1 MGTISKYLSKE
12 YLKLLLLCQT
22 VFVSLYVVID
32 FTQKVDNFM
41 EADAS
46 NHAMFMFFM
55 YKIPLIIVQMAPVA
69 SLISVVVLYSFMQK
83 NNEITAL
90 KASGISV
97 VRMSIPVLIASIGL
111 TIAVFLFS
119 ELVVP
124 YASEKSND
132 IWYSEVKKRSQKRF
146 YNRSNI
152 WYRSE
157 QAIYWIRHFD
167 GEQMVMEGPVL
178 YFFDDAFHLIKRIDA
193 KKATWVGNRWKAEE
207 GIVQQVNAE
216 KTFGFERFKEM
227 DLTLSEDPEAFLK
240 TDKRPEEMSYWE
252 LGRHAEKTAR
262 GGYDDTRIIVDQN
275 LKLAFP
281 LLSFIMALIGIP
293 TSLILKKGGA
303 PLAVSLGIAVCF
315 FYLVSFGLAR
325 SLGYAGILPP
335 ILSAWSANILFLL
348 FGTYLMMRVET

>member
-1 MGTISKYLSKE
+1 MGTISRYLSKE
-12 YLKLLLLCQT
+12 YLKLLAICQT
-22 VFVSLYVVID
+22 VFVSLYLVID
-32 FTQKVDNFM
+32 FTQKIDDFM
-41 EADAS
+41 EAAAS
-46 NHAMFMFFM
+46 KHAMFMFFI
-55 YKIPLIIVQMAPVA
+55 YKIPLIVVQMAPVA
-69 SLISVVVLYSFMQK
+69 SLISVVVLYSFMKK

-97 VRMSIPVLIASIGL
+97 VRMSIPVLFASMGL
-111 TIAVFLFS
+111 ALAVFLFS

-132 IWYSEVKKRSQKRF
+132 IWFSEVKKRSHKRF

-167 GEQMVMEGPVL
+167 GEQMVMEDPVL

-193 KKATWVGNRWKAEE
+193 KKATWVGNRWKAED
-207 GIVQQVNAE
+207 GILQQLSAE

-227 DLTLSEDPEAFLK
+227 DLTLTEDPEAFLK

-281 LLSFIMALIGIP
+281 LLSFIMAFIGIP

-315 FYLVSFGLAR
+315 LYMVSFGLTR
-325 SLGYAGILPP
+325 SFGYAGIFPP
-335 ILSAWSANILFLL
+335 ILSAWFANVLFLF